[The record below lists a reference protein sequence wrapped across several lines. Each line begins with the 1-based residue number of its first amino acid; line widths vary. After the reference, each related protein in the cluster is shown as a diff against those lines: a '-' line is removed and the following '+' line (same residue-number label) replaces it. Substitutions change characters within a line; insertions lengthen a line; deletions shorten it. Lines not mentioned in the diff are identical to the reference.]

1 MLKKI
6 REDIKEIEEVASSV
20 RYGDLS
26 KPEKKSLL
34 EDLKKIMRKL
44 KKEERNEVAIF
55 NEDVF
60 YGQVPTA
67 LLRDPN
73 IQLQAKGLYAI
84 MHSYSQPKNL
94 IAYPMTFVSLDTLA
108 KDAPLH
114 KSNVGEWIKK
124 LADAGWIRVIPR
136 KGKKS
141 NWYQLYAKKRRVREV

>member
-55 NEDVF
+55 NEDIF

-84 MHSYSQPKNL
+84 MHSYSQPKKL

>member
-6 REDIKEIEEVASSV
+6 REDIREIEEVASSV
-20 RYGDLS
+20 KNGDFS
-26 KPEKKSLL
+26 KAEKKTLL
-34 EDLKKIMRKL
+34 EDLKRIMRKL
-44 KKEERNEVAIF
+44 KGKERNEVAVF

-67 LLRDPN
+67 LLRDPT

-84 MHSYSQPKNL
+84 MHSYSQPKSL

-114 KSNVGEWIKK
+114 KSNIGDWIKV
-124 LADAGWIRVIPR
+124 LAKAGWIRVIPR
-136 KGKKS
+136 KNRKS
-141 NWYQLYAKKRRVREV
+141 NWY

>member
-20 RYGDLS
+20 KNGDFS
-26 KPEKKSLL
+26 KAEKKSLL
-34 EDLKKIMRKL
+34 EDLKRTMRKL
-44 KKEERNEVAIF
+44 KKQERNETAIF

>member
-6 REDIKEIEEVASSV
+6 REDIKEIEGVASSV
-20 RYGDLS
+20 RHGDFS
-26 KPEKKSLL
+26 KSEKKSLL

-44 KKEERNEVAIF
+44 KKQESNEIAIF

-84 MHSYSQPKNL
+84 LHSYSQPKQLMLN
-94 IAYPMTFVSLDTLA
+94 PMTFVSLDTLA

-114 KSNVGEWIKK
+114 KSNVGEWIRI
-124 LADAGWIRVIPR
+124 LAKAGWIRVISR
-136 KGKKS
+136 GHKKS
-141 NWYQLYAKKRRVREV
+141 NWYQLYAKKRRVREI

>member
-6 REDIKEIEEVASSV
+6 REDIREIEEAASSV
-20 RYGDLS
+20 KNGDLS

-44 KKEERNEVAIF
+44 KKEEKNETAIF

-84 MHSYSQPKNL
+84 MHSYSQPKRL
-94 IAYPMTFVSLDTLA
+94 MAYPMTFVSLDTLA

-114 KSNVGEWIKK
+114 KCNVGYWIKV
-124 LADAGWIRVIPR
+124 LAKAGWIRVIPR
-136 KGKKS
+136 GHKRS
-141 NWYQLYAKKRRVREV
+141 NWYQLYAKKRRIREV